1 MKHLRH
7 EHSGFSIIEL
17 LIVIAVFGIS
27 AGSIITLFTSI
38 QGSQRR
44 SEDLE
49 TARYAAELKIESMR
63 NSNYNNLVPGESIDF
78 TNELSADLP
87 GPRTG
92 TVVVSEPESGL
103 RRVDVLVSYNNG
115 PNQRE
120 VRLSSVI
127 GAIGITQ

>member
-1 MKHLRH
+1 MKRLHNQR
-7 EHSGFSIIEL
+7 GFSIIEL
-17 LIVIAVFGIS
+17 LIVIAVFSLS
-27 AGSIITLFTSI
+27 AGGIIGLFASI
-38 QGSQRR
+38 QGAQRR
-44 SEDLE
+44 AEDLE
-49 TARYAAELKIESMR
+49 TARHAASLKIESLR
-63 NSNYNNLVPGESIDF
+63 NVNYNNLTPDETIDF
-78 TNELSADLP
+78 TSELPQDLP

-92 TVVVSEPESGL
+92 TVAVSEPEAGL